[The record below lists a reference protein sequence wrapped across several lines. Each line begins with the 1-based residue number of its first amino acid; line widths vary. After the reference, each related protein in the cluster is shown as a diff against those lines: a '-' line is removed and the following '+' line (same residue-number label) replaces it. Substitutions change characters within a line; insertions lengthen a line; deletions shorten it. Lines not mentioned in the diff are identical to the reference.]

1 MSRRTALLVSA
12 AAIVATA
19 GGVGAR
25 LWRSRRED
33 AADASDSTAAV
44 DLWSLTFEGI
54 DGNTVPMAALR
65 GKPLLLNFWATW
77 CVPCVIEM
85 PLLDR
90 FARERAA
97 DRWQVLALAIDQPDP
112 VRRFIAER
120 TLRLPVA
127 LAGTLGLELSQQL
140 GNRQGGLPFTAAFN
154 SSGAKA
160 GQHLGAVDN
169 ALLSDWARSVR

>member
-1 MSRRTALLVSA
+1 VSRRTILALA
-12 AAIVATA
+12 AAAMLATA
-19 GGVGAR
+19 AGTGVR
-25 LWRSRRED
+25 LWRVRRED
-33 AADASDSTAAV
+33 DDDASDGTAATDV
-44 DLWSLTFEGI
+44 WSLSFARL
-54 DGNTVPMAALR
+54 DGSTLSMAGLR

-77 CVPCVIEM
+77 CAPCVVEM

-154 SSGAKA
+154 SSGTKA

-169 ALLSDWARSVR
+169 TLLSDWARSVR